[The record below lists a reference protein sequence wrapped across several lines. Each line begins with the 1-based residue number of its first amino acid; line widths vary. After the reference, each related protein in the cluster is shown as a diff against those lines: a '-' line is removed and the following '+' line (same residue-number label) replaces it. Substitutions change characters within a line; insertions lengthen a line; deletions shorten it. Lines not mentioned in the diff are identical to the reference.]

1 MFRKTLAGL
10 AMATL
15 LAAGSA
21 SATPFTTT
29 SLTNG
34 GQALPG
40 GVTEIG
46 GIVLDMVGTNNVRV
60 VSQLS
65 ASSLFSGFSG
75 ANPFAI
81 GTQTGFTAGV
91 LAALGGGLQELAI
104 RITLYDGDTAAGN
117 FDDGENVLLVNNVAI
132 GNFSAVQTQTTSADG
147 LTASGALHN
156 GFGDNVLDTGFFY
169 TNDATSLANVYS
181 SLVSTEQAIYQLN
194 DVDPSDNF
202 FDFTQG
208 LDGSLVD
215 VGAGPEVVVP
225 EPGMAIIFGLGIA
238 GLGFARRKRI
248 I

>member
-104 RITLYDGDTAAGN
+104 RITLYDGDTAAG
-117 FDDGENVLLVNNVAI
+117 
-132 GNFSAVQTQTTSADG
+132 
-147 LTASGALHN
+147 
-156 GFGDNVLDTGFFY
+156 DNVLDTGFFY
-169 TNDATSLANVYS
+169 TNDATTLANVYS